1 MNSAYLAKPLELVH
15 LQGIPGGLVEVPGVV
30 VCVVPGPVV
39 PDLGGD
45 VQRPVTVEHEGGDPV
60 PHLAALGVR
69 GPGREAEHLAPLTP
83 SIDMGVYS
91 AFYVL
96 KYIFCHNIDP
106 YFGVKELILR
116 SRDMLKEGPQF
127 GSLSR
132 KVSFTIFLGTTW
144 LLQAL

>member
-1 MNSAYLAKPLELVH
+1 M
-15 LQGIPGGLVEVPGVV
+15 G
-30 VCVVPGPVV
+30 VVPGPVV

-60 PHLAALGVR
+60 PHLAALGVC

-83 SIDMGVYS
+83 SMDMGVYS

-96 KYIFCHNIDP
+96 RYIFCHNIDP

-116 SRDMLKEGPQF
+116 SRDMLKEGPHF

>member
-15 LQGIPGGLVEVPGVV
+15 LQGVPGGLVEVPGVV
-30 VCVVPGPVV
+30 VGVVPGPVV

-60 PHLAALGVR
+60 PHLAALRVR

-106 YFGVKELILR
+106 YFGVKEL
-116 SRDMLKEGPQF
+116 M
-127 GSLSR
+127 
-132 KVSFTIFLGTTW
+132 
-144 LLQAL
+144 